1 MIKEAI
7 SALASGESL
16 SEEQMSQV
24 VDQMMKGDSSDKLV
38 AEFLTK
44 LHEKGETVDEL
55 TGAAKAMRWH
65 MQAIETH
72 RDNVVDTCGTGG
84 GGAGTF
90 NISTAAALVAAA
102 AGASVAK
109 HGNRKS
115 TSRPTRLLRCPRR
128 VRSGAV
134 PNAR

>member
-1 MIKEAI
+1 
-7 SALASGESL
+7 
-16 SEEQMSQV
+16 
-24 VDQMMKGDSSDKLV
+24 
-38 AEFLTK
+38 
-44 LHEKGETVDEL
+44 
-55 TGAAKAMRWH
+55 MRWH
-65 MQAIETH
+65 MQAIETK

-115 TSRPTRLLRCPRR
+115 TSNTGSADALQKLGVNIECSLETVQKCLNQIGICFALRHCFIRRLRT
-128 VRSGAV
+128 
-134 PNAR
+134 